1 MNKGRPSESET
12 ESKIEP
18 KPGNE
23 PLKID
28 KTSTNKL
35 ANERNMVQNFSFTVI
50 NFKTIKKIH
59 IC

>member
-12 ESKIEP
+12 ESEIEP